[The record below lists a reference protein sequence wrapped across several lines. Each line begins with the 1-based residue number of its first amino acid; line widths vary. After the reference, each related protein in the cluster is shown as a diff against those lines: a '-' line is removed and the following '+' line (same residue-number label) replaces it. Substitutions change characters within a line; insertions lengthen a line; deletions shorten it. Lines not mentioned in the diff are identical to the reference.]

1 MQSDTAQ
8 QAAERERIRTNS
20 FLVLDKEL
28 KLKSSQPGMGEFPFE
43 WTDLDKCINSKHS
56 SITQLVSPYKG
67 CFIGTLKNYSDERGV
82 LTELFRWDEF
92 PFIEKATMP
101 IAMGYISTTKPL
113 VRRGP
118 HEHKAQTDCFFFLSG
133 AFTLELWDN
142 RDLYLLHDPVRTYQ
156 RFDGLGGNVT
166 CFAIIPPGVVH
177 SYTNLSHVEGSV
189 VNLPDK
195 LYKGYG
201 RHEAVDEI
209 RHEIDPETI
218 FVSRVI
224 TGLLT

>member
-20 FLVLDKEL
+20 FLVMDKEL
-28 KLKSSQPGMGEFPFE
+28 RLKTISGNADFHYPMSYESDVNSSKSSMR
-43 WTDLDKCINSKHS
+43 
-56 SITQLVSPYKG
+56 QLISPYPQ
-67 CFIGTLKNYSDERGV
+67 CFVGTIKSNQDDRGQ
-82 LTELFRWDEF
+82 LTELFRPDDF
-92 PFIEKATMP
+92 PFGAHRGS
-101 IAMGYISTTKPL
+101 MGYISTTKPL

-118 HEHKAQTDCFFFLSG
+118 HEHKAQADCFFFLSG

-142 RDLYLLHDPVRTYQ
+142 RDLYLLYDPVKTYQ

-189 VNLPDK
+189 INLPDK

-218 FVSRVI
+218 FVSRVV
-224 TGLLT
+224 TGLLTEP